1 MTNAN
6 YARAIDLSK
15 ERFGQQQKITH
26 EAMQA
31 LLKLP
36 APSNRVSSL
45 RNFYDK
51 IEIYICS
58 LEAMGQRQESFGNL
72 IVPVVL
78 QKVPG
83 EICIQLARENSAN
96 NWKLEDLR
104 RAINREIGILEAGTT
119 YSDT

>member
-1 MTNAN
+1 
-6 YARAIDLSK
+6 
-15 ERFGQQQKITH
+15 
-26 EAMQA
+26 MQA